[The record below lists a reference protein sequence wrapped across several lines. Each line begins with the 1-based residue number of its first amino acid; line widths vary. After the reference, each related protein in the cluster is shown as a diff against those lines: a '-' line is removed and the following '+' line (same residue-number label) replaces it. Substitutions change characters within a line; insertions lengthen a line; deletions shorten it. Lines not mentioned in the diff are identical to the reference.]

1 MNGRMTMRP
10 GRKARAGLCAA
21 AMLALP
27 LALAACSAR
36 DSAVAED
43 GRERLVGLRA
53 DDLRLCAGVPNLT
66 ASSPG
71 GEFWTYDRTPPAA
84 GVSAPVPVIG
94 GSLSVA
100 AGSTCRVTFQLVDGK
115 VTRIGYSAESALP
128 LSQNA
133 ACAPV
138 VQGCLR
144 LVTDGAVRRE

>member
-1 MNGRMTMRP
+1 MMM
-10 GRKARAGLCAA
+10 
-21 AMLALP
+21 P
-27 LALAACSAR
+27 LRLVLLLSPLLLTTCSAR

-66 ASSPG
+66 ARSAG

-94 GSLSVA
+94 GSLSVS

-115 VTRIGYSAESALP
+115 VTRIGYSAASDLP
-128 LSQNA
+128 MSQNS

-138 VQGCLR
+138 VQGCMR
-144 LVTDGAVRRE
+144 LVTEGSVTPE

>member
-1 MNGRMTMRP
+1 MRIAALLLLVP
-10 GRKARAGLCAA
+10 LLLPACA
-21 AMLALP
+21 
-27 LALAACSAR
+27 AR

-66 ASSPG
+66 ARSEG
-71 GEFWTYDRTPPAA
+71 GEFWTYDRAPPAA

-94 GSLSVA
+94 GSLSVS
-100 AGSTCRVTFQLVDGK
+100 AGSTCRVTFQLVEGK
-115 VTRIGYSAESALP
+115 VTRIGYSAASDLP

-144 LVTDGAVRRE
+144 LVDQGSVRRE

>member
-1 MNGRMTMRP
+1 MKPFRRI
-10 GRKARAGLCAA
+10 
-21 AMLALP
+21 LP
-27 LALAACSAR
+27 LLLLPVLTTCSAR

-66 ASSPG
+66 ARSDG
-71 GEFWTYDRTPPAA
+71 GEFWTYDRAPPAA

-94 GSLSVA
+94 GSLSVS
-100 AGSTCRVTFQLVDGK
+100 AGSTCRVTFQLVNGT
-115 VTRIGYSAESALP
+115 VTRIGYSAASDLP
-128 LSQNA
+128 MSQNS

-144 LVTDGAVRRE
+144 LVDQNEVTRE

>member
-1 MNGRMTMRP
+1 MTLRRLVLLLPILLLP
-10 GRKARAGLCAA
+10 G
-21 AMLALP
+21 
-27 LALAACSAR
+27 CSAR

-66 ASSPG
+66 ANSAG

-115 VTRIGYSAESALP
+115 VTRIGYAAESALP

-144 LVTDGAVRRE
+144 LVDQGAIRRE

>member
-1 MNGRMTMRP
+1 MT
-10 GRKARAGLCAA
+10 RAAILLLL
-21 AMLALP
+21 LALP
-27 LALAACSAR
+27 GCSAR
-36 DSAVAED
+36 DSARAED

-66 ASSPG
+66 ANSAG
-71 GEFWTYDRTPPAA
+71 GDFWTYDRTPPAS

-94 GSLSVA
+94 GSLSVS

-115 VTRIGYSAESALP
+115 VTRVGYAAASDLP

-144 LVTDGAVRRE
+144 LVDEGAVRRE

>member
-1 MNGRMTMRP
+1 VRI
-10 GRKARAGLCAA
+10 L
-21 AMLALP
+21 LVLP
-27 LALAACSAR
+27 LALVVASCSAR

-71 GEFWTYDRTPPAA
+71 GEFWTYDRTPPAS

-100 AGSTCRVTFQLVDGK
+100 AGSTCRVTFQLVEGR

-138 VQGCLR
+138 VQGCLGMVDR
-144 LVTDGAVRRE
+144 DQIRRE

>member
-1 MNGRMTMRP
+1 MR
-10 GRKARAGLCAA
+10 AA
-21 AMLALP
+21 PVLVMLAL
-27 LALAACSAR
+27 LGCSAR
-36 DSAVAED
+36 DSQRAED

-66 ASSPG
+66 ASSAG
-71 GEFWTYDRTPPAA
+71 GEFWTYDRSPPAS

-94 GSLSVA
+94 GSLSVS
-100 AGSTCRVTFQLVDGK
+100 AGSTCRVTFQLVEGR
-115 VTRIGYSAESALP
+115 VTRVGYAAASDLP

-144 LVTDGAVRRE
+144 LVDEGAVRRE

>member
-1 MNGRMTMRP
+1 M
-10 GRKARAGLCAA
+10 KRAALLAF
-21 AMLALP
+21 LAL
-27 LALAACSAR
+27 LGCSAR
-36 DSAVAED
+36 DSQRAED

-66 ASSPG
+66 ASSAG
-71 GEFWTYDRTPPAA
+71 GEFWTYDRAPPAS

-94 GSLSVA
+94 GSLSVS
-100 AGSTCRVTFQLVDGK
+100 AGSTCRVTFQLVDGR
-115 VTRIGYSAESALP
+115 VTRVGYAAASDLP

-144 LVTDGAVRRE
+144 LVDEGAVRRE

>member
-1 MNGRMTMRP
+1 MM
-10 GRKARAGLCAA
+10 
-21 AMLALP
+21 P
-27 LALAACSAR
+27 LRLVLLLSPLLLTTCSAR
-36 DSAVAED
+36 DSAVADD

-66 ASSPG
+66 ARSAG

-94 GSLSVA
+94 GSLSVS
-100 AGSTCRVTFQLVDGK
+100 AGSTCRVTFQRGDGK
-115 VTRIGYSAESALP
+115 VTRIGYSAASDLP
-128 LSQNA
+128 MSQNS

-144 LVTDGAVRRE
+144 LVNQHEVTPD

>member
-1 MNGRMTMRP
+1 MRLAFAWLLP
-10 GRKARAGLCAA
+10 SA
-21 AMLALP
+21 LALG
-27 LALAACSAR
+27 ACSAR

-66 ASSPG
+66 AQSAG

-94 GSLSVA
+94 GSLSVS
-100 AGSTCRVTFQLVDGK
+100 AGSSCRVTFQLVDGK
-115 VTRIGYSAESALP
+115 VTRIGYSAASDLP
-128 LSQNA
+128 MSQNS

-144 LVTDGAVRRE
+144 LVDTNEVRRE

>member
-1 MNGRMTMRP
+1 MIPRP
-10 GRKARAGLCAA
+10 VL
-21 AMLALP
+21 
-27 LALAACSAR
+27 LAALLLPVMSCSAR

-43 GRERLVGLRA
+43 GREKLVGLRA

-66 ASSPG
+66 ATSAG

-94 GSLSVA
+94 GSLSVS
-100 AGSTCRVTFQLVDGK
+100 AGSSCRVTFQLVDGR
-115 VTRIGYSAESALP
+115 VTRIGYAAESSMP

-144 LVTDGAVRRE
+144 LVEQGGVRPD

>member
-1 MNGRMTMRP
+1 MM
-10 GRKARAGLCAA
+10 
-21 AMLALP
+21 P
-27 LALAACSAR
+27 LRLVLLLSPLLLTTCSAR
-36 DSAVAED
+36 NSAVADD

-66 ASSPG
+66 ARSAG

-94 GSLSVA
+94 GSLSVS

-115 VTRIGYSAESALP
+115 VTRIGYSAASDLP
-128 LSQNA
+128 MSQNS

-138 VQGCLR
+138 VQGCMR
-144 LVTDGAVRRE
+144 LVTEGSVTPE

>member
-1 MNGRMTMRP
+1 MM
-10 GRKARAGLCAA
+10 
-21 AMLALP
+21 P
-27 LALAACSAR
+27 LRLVLLLSPLLLTTCSAR
-36 DSAVAED
+36 DSAVADD

-66 ASSPG
+66 ARSAG

-94 GSLSVA
+94 GSLSVS

-115 VTRIGYSAESALP
+115 VTRIGYSAASDLP
-128 LSQNA
+128 MSQNS

-144 LVTDGAVRRE
+144 LVNQHEVTPE

>member
-1 MNGRMTMRP
+1 MPPR
-10 GRKARAGLCAA
+10 
-21 AMLALP
+21 LALLLLLP
-27 LALAACSAR
+27 LLTTCAAR

-43 GRERLVGLRA
+43 GRERLIGLRA

-66 ASSPG
+66 ANSAG

-94 GSLSVA
+94 GSLSVS

-115 VTRIGYSAESALP
+115 VTRIGYSAASDLP
-128 LSQNA
+128 MSQNS

-144 LVTDGAVRRE
+144 LVDQHEVTPE